1 MLETFFWNLF
11 NRSLFKAAFRTFV
24 SSLHP
29 DVHRFG
35 AGVGKPVQRP
45 GDLHQG
51 PHGAIPGS

>member
-1 MLETFFWNLF
+1 MLETFSGIDSIAAL
-11 NRSLFKAAFRTFV
+11 LAAFRTFV

-35 AGVGKPVQRP
+35 AGVGKPLQRP